1 MINDLDANATVVED
15 LFKVPSITV
24 YIASLLNTKDYINF
38 RQVNKRVYHEVLTDD
53 LDRTIWMDKLTVIGL
68 SKSTEAGEVDKKDEI
83 EQQQE
88 LLIEVT
94 DQNNDI
100 DATNVFDRLSSF
112 TDKNAKDVFKL
123 FFDLLEKF
131 YSKLY
136 HNNMSHFFPA
146 KYEKDP
152 LSQAKILNNIQRYNK
167 CNINDIDYYTKIE
180 QNLVILKEIF
190 INSVLQEAE
199 RTYQNADYKSTA
211 TFISVLLLLN
221 EEVYAV
227 EFYKSKIDYTDF
239 ENWLPEGLLV
249 KKEEKSNTSLLES
262 ETELSKMETSSSNK
276 GDDQVI
282 FDYDKLSDAL
292 EKLQNYL
299 NDNIDTI
306 DILFGNKYPMIL
318 NIIET
323 FIQEVI
329 LTPINQLLGD
339 NEEYIVLFF
348 PRVYTM
354 ITKMLCKDLHD
365 SINGGETFHK
375 VVKEFLNIYLTDN
388 IVKYLNLTPMYVRNE
403 ISKEFKAHDEKVR
416 SEEMQKNEEIYNS
429 LRNQSEIGTDIGT
442 DKNDFLSSFTKLFK
456 MSNAQSDRQ
465 NMEDQLKLAYNL
477 NTISNNLK
485 NIKTLVSLDLCYK
498 VVQLVKEKIDEVNYF
513 TEIDTIANI
522 VKTKCQAL
530 FKILVNELCEAHVKP
545 AFEKGTKLLQQ
556 YDPNEIDKI
565 DINLQA
571 FQTAKV
577 EPLVNF
583 TELMN
588 ICDIILQMIS
598 IFYKNELLGKNI
610 IDKNRD
616 FLNDVVQ
623 AKKKF
628 ETVVDDYVAEGLNI
642 GISKL
647 MDKIN
652 FVFNTVQ
659 LPDDFNPEV
668 GSSGASTLEI
678 KPTQCAMQVV
688 ELLENHCFLLNGAT
702 DKGTVDVYQQE
713 IGERFFNEVAKHI
726 KGSLISED
734 GGIIL
739 ICDLNYY
746 YDFFSKK
753 LRQKSLVRLYQGL
766 KNIGQ
771 LYIIS
776 GKDSKDLGKMIS
788 DLGKFQGLFTQEEIY
803 EFVQRRADWIR
814 VKRDVEKVMYGLGV
828 KDCVIM

>member
-1 MINDLDANATVVED
+1 MRKI
-15 LFKVPSITV
+15 
-24 YIASLLNTKDYINF
+24 
-38 RQVNKRVYHEVLTDD
+38 
-53 LDRTIWMDKLTVIGL
+53 
-68 SKSTEAGEVDKKDEI
+68 
-83 EQQQE
+83 
-88 LLIEVT
+88 
-94 DQNNDI
+94 
-100 DATNVFDRLSSF
+100 
-112 TDKNAKDVFKL
+112 
-123 FFDLLEKF
+123 
-131 YSKLY
+131 
-136 HNNMSHFFPA
+136 
-146 KYEKDP
+146 

-598 IFYKNELLGKNI
+598 IFYKMN
-610 IDKNRD
+610 
-616 FLNDVVQ
+616 
-623 AKKKF
+623 
-628 ETVVDDYVAEGLNI
+628 
-642 GISKL
+642 
-647 MDKIN
+647 
-652 FVFNTVQ
+652 
-659 LPDDFNPEV
+659 
-668 GSSGASTLEI
+668 
-678 KPTQCAMQVV
+678 C
-688 ELLENHCFLLNGAT
+688 
-702 DKGTVDVYQQE
+702 
-713 IGERFFNEVAKHI
+713 
-726 KGSLISED
+726 
-734 GGIIL
+734 
-739 ICDLNYY
+739 
-746 YDFFSKK
+746 
-753 LRQKSLVRLYQGL
+753 
-766 KNIGQ
+766 
-771 LYIIS
+771 
-776 GKDSKDLGKMIS
+776 
-788 DLGKFQGLFTQEEIY
+788 
-803 EFVQRRADWIR
+803 
-814 VKRDVEKVMYGLGV
+814 
-828 KDCVIM
+828 